1 VSTRYD
7 VHNGA
12 TASHYPGNDS
22 DLLELYRDYALA
34 ADALADALPPDD
46 NLGTVIRWVAEQAR
60 PQAVG
65 LDPGG
70 VLPLRLFGDD
80 TGDSLA

>member
-7 VHNGA
+7 LHNGA
-12 TASHYPGNDS
+12 TASHYPDNDG
-22 DLLELYRDYALA
+22 DLLALYRDYALA

-46 NLGTVIRWVAEQAR
+46 NLGTVIRWVAEQTR

-70 VLPLRLFGDD
+70 VLPPRLFGDD
-80 TGDSLA
+80 RGDTLA

>member
-7 VHNGA
+7 VHNGV
-12 TASHYPGNDS
+12 TASYYHGNDI

-34 ADALADALPPDD
+34 AEALADALPPDD
-46 NLGTVIRWVAEQAR
+46 NLGTVVRWVAEQAR
-60 PQAVG
+60 PQGVG

-70 VLPLRLFGDD
+70 VLPLRLFGED
-80 TGDSLA
+80 TGETVA

>member
-1 VSTRYD
+1 MSTRYD
-7 VHNGA
+7 VHKGVTA
-12 TASHYPGNDS
+12 THYHGNER

-46 NLGTVIRWVAEQAR
+46 SLGAVVRWVAEQAR

-80 TGDSLA
+80 TGDSLT